1 MQLGSLETPSRHRDR
16 LLGLMILLTT
26 FAACLG
32 FSLWARD
39 AAIHDPA
46 PPPAPPTRD
55 FEGFPKKVRP
65 FDILPLA
72 LELTIRPLLQGFV
85 AEGVKP
91 DGTMDF
97 TTKPTHLRMAFQSL
111 PGRGPQPNRTG
122 GTLPVRSYCGR
133 QNVQVSRVG
142 MSTSPDHAAA
152 TCPRTD
158 PRALPVPEACDLRDV
173 WKFATKQKNIPAKG
187 TADIEYFWARLGP
200 AYRFAGKDNR
210 GKVQRFTLSARDC
223 QTLLTG
229 ADQRGTVPP

>member
-26 FAACLG
+26 FGACLG

-55 FEGFPKKVRP
+55 FLGFPTKVRP
-65 FDILPLA
+65 FEA
-72 LELTIRPLLQGFV
+72 LEVALGLTIRPLLQGFV

-97 TTKPTHLRMAFQSL
+97 TRKQTHLRLAFQSL

-152 TCPRTD
+152 SCPRTD
-158 PRALPVPEACDLRDV
+158 PRALPVADTCDVKDV
-173 WKFATKQKNIPAKG
+173 WKFAIKQRGVAARG
-187 TADIEYFWARLGP
+187 TADIEYFWAKAGP
-200 AYRFAGKDNR
+200 AYRFAAKDSKGKM
-210 GKVQRFTLSARDC
+210 QRFTLSARDC
-223 QTLLTG
+223 K
-229 ADQRGTVPP
+229 TVI